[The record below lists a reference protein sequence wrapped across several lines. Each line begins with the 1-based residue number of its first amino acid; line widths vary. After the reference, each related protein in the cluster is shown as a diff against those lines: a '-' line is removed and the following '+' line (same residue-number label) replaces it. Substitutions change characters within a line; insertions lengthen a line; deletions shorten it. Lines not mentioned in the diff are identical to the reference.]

1 MKEMKD
7 MILQQNE
14 TVLQRE
20 IARAAS
26 ETAEIERSLQQL
38 WVDAGTELSEG
49 SQLGYEERFKLQSSP
64 VGTPRNIRV
73 I

>member
-26 ETAEIERSLQQL
+26 ETAGIERSLQQL
-38 WVDAGTELSEG
+38 SVGVSTWLSEE
-49 SQLGYEERFKLQSSP
+49 SE
-64 VGTPRNIRV
+64 
-73 I
+73 